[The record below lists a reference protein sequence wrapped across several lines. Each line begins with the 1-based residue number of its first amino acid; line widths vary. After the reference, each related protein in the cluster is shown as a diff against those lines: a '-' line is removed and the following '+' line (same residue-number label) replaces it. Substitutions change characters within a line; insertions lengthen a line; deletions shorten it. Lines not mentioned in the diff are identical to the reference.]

1 MDIQHA
7 GEKYL
12 KPLVSL
18 IEGDQNQK
26 TFEKYLSGLILENE
40 RFSTLEINEKTQ
52 EKELSQLYY
61 FLEQTINW
69 RKLLYTQAK
78 AYLQDNNME
87 DFYLVI
93 DSTPLKQKYA
103 EYRITKNS
111 FVNISVNISEMKNV
125 PNNEIIGLY
134 LTNGEIYNP
143 LEFKFWSSSKV
154 EMKENYKKK
163 PGMLIEFLQY
173 YGMNGIPV
181 KKAVFDN
188 FFASAANL
196 KWLISN
202 EYTFITRLKS
212 NKIVFIDNN
221 RYVLGEIGLNDGE
234 SIICQLQGIHENMKI
249 LKFWHQN
256 EEYYIVTNDLE
267 MTDDTLKKEYL
278 ARWEVEVFHRES
290 KQKLGLEKMLVRS
303 FRRLINRVG
312 LICVVYGFLSGLKQ
326 QLNTSIGGVKRK
338 IQNFMYSTQDSAD
351 RLACLSFS

>member
-1 MDIQHA
+1 MNIQHA
-7 GEKYL
+7 SEKYL

-18 IEGDQNQK
+18 VEGEHNQK
-26 TFEKYLSGLILENE
+26 TFEKYISGLMLENE
-40 RFSTLEINEKTQ
+40 RFSTFEINEKTQ
-52 EKELSQLYY
+52 EKELSQFYY
-61 FLEQTINW
+61 FLDKTINW

-78 AYLQDNNME
+78 AYLKDNKVE

-111 FVNISVNISEMKNV
+111 FVNISEMKNV
-125 PNNEIIGLY
+125 PHNEIIGLY

-143 LEFKFWSSSKV
+143 LEFKFWSSSKI
-154 EMKENYKKK
+154 ELKDDYKKK

-173 YGMNGIPV
+173 YGMNGISV

-188 FFASAANL
+188 FFASAENL

-212 NKIVFIDNN
+212 NKIVFVNN
-221 RYVLGEIGLNDGE
+221 KRYILKEMSLQDGE
-234 SIICQLQGIHENMKI
+234 SIICQLQGIYEQVKI

-256 EEYYIVTNDLE
+256 EEYYIVTNDLNT
-267 MTDDTLKKEYL
+267 TDDTLKQEYL
-278 ARWEVEVFHRES
+278 DRWEVEVFHRES

-303 FRRLINRVG
+303 FRRLVNRVG
-312 LICVVYGFLSGLKQ
+312 LICVVYSFLSGLKKK
-326 QLNTSIGGVKRK
+326 LNTSIGNVKRK
-338 IQNFMYSTQDSAD
+338 IQDFMYSTQDSAD
-351 RLACLSFS
+351 RLACLAFS